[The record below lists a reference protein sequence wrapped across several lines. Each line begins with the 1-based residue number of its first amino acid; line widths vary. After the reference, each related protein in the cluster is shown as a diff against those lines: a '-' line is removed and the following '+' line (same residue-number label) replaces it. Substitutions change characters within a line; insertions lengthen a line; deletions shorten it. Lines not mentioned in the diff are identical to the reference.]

1 MAPSTRAP
9 VHPCTGLQW
18 LAVKWLKHAFAVDP
32 PGAVEPTVLQ
42 RTLVEKLCVELVRR
56 HLTMPARLMLEMC
69 RPLNYVS
76 AQLLHFFQPI
86 VGIIANTQEYDAFAT
101 FLEQRG
107 SVEYISLRLDAVETA
122 CVAREKAADSSR
134 LKAPPPAPRAHDAD

>member
-1 MAPSTRAP
+1 M
-9 VHPCTGLQW
+9 

-32 PGAVEPTVLQ
+32 PGAANPTALQ
-42 RTLVEKLCVELVRR
+42 RRLVEKLCVELVRR

-86 VGIIANTQEYDAFAT
+86 VGIIAKTEEYEAFAK

-107 SVEYISLRLDAVETA
+107 SLDYISLRLEAVETA
-122 CVAREKAADSSR
+122 CGAREKAPDPSR
-134 LKAPPPAPRAHDAD
+134 LQIPPAAPRAHDAD